1 MQEQFKEKKI
11 RFAVAFIILVF
22 PLFILLYLKLIQTY
36 AIFNYVFQDP
46 PPPKKN
52 LNKKYKIKN

>member
-11 RFAVAFIILVF
+11 RFAVAFIIPVF
-22 PLFILLYLKLIQTY
+22 PLFILLYLKFIQTY
-36 AIFNYVFQDP
+36 AIFNYEFQD